1 MNSVLILEKQLMDRT
16 KYLDLI
22 IKEYHNKPMVKTMP
36 VLKQRSN
43 SQEQVKDDLLALQLQ
58 VNSIRKLIIRDPA
71 VQTSPNGIE
80 NQDESDIKEGANGRD
95 RIAKVQQ
102 ATPPVFEIGKKRPF
116 WRSIYFRDIV
126 EQFRRRAAQRTEI
139 NMNHLNE
146 ANQIFLKS
154 KYRRIAYEGRMYR
167 KHHLEEVIPKSI
179 HVVEE
184 VQISS
189 ELIPL
194 TKEHRSRLMELSE
207 GPLQQVIVSKFKLDL
222 HRSEI
227 KILTEG
233 AWLNDV
239 IINFYM
245 NLLAE
250 RSEKRPG
257 QLPSVYAMNTF
268 FVPRLLQSG
277 FDGVK
282 RWTRK
287 VNLFSKDIILVPV
300 HHNGV
305 HWCLVIID
313 LRAKTM
319 LYYNSSGGGNPRL
332 MGALEKYLRMESLDK
347 REQPLDTS
355 GFRIEHAQDVPQ
367 QDNMDDCG
375 VFTCMFAEYLTRD
388 ASITFCKD
396 DINYFR
402 IKMVLEMA
410 DGELWK

>member
-1 MNSVLILEKQLMDRT
+1 MAKLSGSTAMNSVLTLEKQLKEKNR
-16 KYLDLI
+16 YLDLI
-22 IKEYHNKPMVKTMP
+22 INECQNKPMVKTSLF
-36 VLKQRSN
+36 LKQRCD
-43 SQEQVKDDLLALQLQ
+43 SQEQEDDPILALQQQ
-58 VNSIRKLIIRDPA
+58 VNSIRNLTIHCPA
-71 VQTSPNGIE
+71 VQSLEIEIETQDKNGIK
-80 NQDESDIKEGANGRD
+80 KE
-95 RIAKVQQ
+95 I
-102 ATPPVFEIGKKRPF
+102 TPPVLEIGKKRRF
-116 WRSIYFRDIV
+116 WSSTYLRDDYV
-126 EQFRRRAAQRTEI
+126 EQFRRRVAQRTEI
-139 NMNHLNE
+139 NMKHLNE
-146 ANQIFLKS
+146 AYQVFLRAKN
-154 KYRRIAYEGRMYR
+154 RRIAYEGGIY
-167 KHHLEEVIPKSI
+167 KALLLEEFMPKSLHAI
-179 HVVEE
+179 EE

-194 TKEHRSRLMELSE
+194 TKVQQDRLMELSE
-207 GPLQQVIVSKFKLDL
+207 GPLEQVIVTKFKLDI

-257 QLPSVYAMNTF
+257 QVPSVYAMNTF

-287 VNLFSKDIILVPV
+287 VDLFSKDIILVPV
-300 HHNGV
+300 HHSGV
-305 HWCLVIID
+305 HWCLVVID

-319 LYYNSSGGGNPRL
+319 LYYNSKGGGNPKVMR
-332 MGALEKYLRMESLDK
+332 ALKIYLRMESLDK
-347 REQPLDTS
+347 RQKPLDTND
-355 GFRIEHAQDVPQ
+355 FRIEHAQNVPQ

-388 ASITFCKD
+388 ALITFCKD
-396 DINYFR
+396 DMNYFR
-402 IKMVLEMA
+402 IKMVLEIA